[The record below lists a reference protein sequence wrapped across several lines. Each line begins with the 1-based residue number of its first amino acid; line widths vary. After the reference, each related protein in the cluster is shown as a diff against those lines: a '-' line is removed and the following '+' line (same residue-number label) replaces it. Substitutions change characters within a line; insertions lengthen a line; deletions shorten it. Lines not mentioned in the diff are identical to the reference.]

1 MPRPPS
7 PPREDPAVVKEMMR
21 QKRLDELMETERVY
35 LNDMLICYHDI
46 VPAMSQVIPT
56 VVTMDTLVNYI
67 RSVDWTS
74 IYYLVISARLSRLLK
89 NCWRN

>member
-7 PPREDPAVVKEMMR
+7 PPREDPVVVKEMMR

-46 VPAMSQVIPT
+46 IPAMSQVFPYCNHGHNDN
-56 VVTMDTLVNYI
+56 MQLYF
-67 RSVDWTS
+67 RSVDWTLM
-74 IYYLVISARLSRLLK
+74 YCLVTLVMLSRSLK
-89 NCWRN
+89 SY

>member
-21 QKRLDELMETERVY
+21 QKRLDELMETERIY

-46 VPAMSQVIPT
+46 MPTMSQVFPLL
-56 VVTMDTLVNYI
+56 VAMDTILNMLY
-67 RSVDWTS
+67 
-74 IYYLVISARLSRLLK
+74 
-89 NCWRN
+89 

>member
-7 PPREDPAVVKEMMR
+7 PPREEPKVVKEMMR

-46 VPAMSQVIPT
+46 MPAMSQVLPLT
-56 VVTMDTLVNYI
+56 V
-67 RSVDWTS
+67 
-74 IYYLVISARLSRLLK
+74 LVIMLTTCMIAD
-89 NCWRN
+89 